1 MPDDVDP
8 RPSDA
13 NAENNSREAPP
24 ARPGPLQDRERMDTG
39 CLLLMMAGFVGVFFI
54 PAVFLLGGAPAI
66 LPLITLLLVAM
77 VTPFINPCEKMSV
90 RVKWTGRFMTF
101 FGLALLL
108 GIAWYLIV
116 MREVPLLRE

>member
-13 NAENNSREAPP
+13 DAENNSREAPP
-24 ARPGPLQDRERMDTG
+24 ARPGPLQERERMDTG

-66 LPLITLLLVAM
+66 LPLITLLLIAM
-77 VTPFINPCEKMSV
+77 VTPFINPAEKMSG
-90 RVKWTGRFMTF
+90 RARWTGRLITF
-101 FGLALLL
+101 FGLALVVA
-108 GIAWYLIV
+108 IAWYFIV
-116 MREVPLLRE
+116 MREAPMLRE